1 MERLVGRVAF
11 GNVNGRDLLQLKS
24 SLQQVP
30 LIAQLIKGINRGEW
44 NDLLIELE
52 PLDELV
58 ALIDSA
64 IDEDA
69 PLQITEGNV
78 IKDGFHEQL
87 DKYREAMR
95 NGKQWLAEL
104 EAKERQETGIKNLKV
119 GFNRVL
125 VITSKSPKPIWLVS
139 KKAVMNENRPLLM
152 RSVLFHLN

>member
-1 MERLVGRVAF
+1 V

-119 GFNRVL
+119 GFNRVFGYYIE
-125 VITSKSPKPIWLVS
+125 IT
-139 KKAVMNENRPLLM
+139 KANLAGLEEGRYERKQTLANA
-152 RSVLFHLN
+152 